1 MLQDEKEKLQ
11 RQFNDKRDLMEKR
24 LRVENEDRLHAV

>member
-24 LRVENEDRLHAV
+24 LRVENEDRLHSV